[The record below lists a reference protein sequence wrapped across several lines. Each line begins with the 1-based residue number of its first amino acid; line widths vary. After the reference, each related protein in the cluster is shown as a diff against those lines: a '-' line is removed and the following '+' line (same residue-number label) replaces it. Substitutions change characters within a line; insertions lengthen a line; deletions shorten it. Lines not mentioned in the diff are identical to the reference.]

1 MVNDAHKKRLI
12 FLVILIAVLLF
23 LALDMVRPFLRPL
36 VLASVI
42 ALGCY
47 PLHAWL
53 LKRIRRPDATALFTT
68 LVVFLG
74 VAVPAFVLTYLI
86 GGELSN
92 IATHISDQ
100 STREGGFMAYVQHG
114 QDRFV
119 VWASQYVDVEQFHIR
134 QRVSE
139 LPEKAST
146 FLLSMGS
153 SIAGGAINGITDGI
167 LTFVFLFFFFRDGA
181 AWRESLA
188 GALPLRR
195 EHVERLYKGVY
206 SSVVGTLYGL
216 VGVAL
221 AQGLLTGLGLRI
233 AGIDN
238 FLMLG
243 MLAAVCSVIP
253 VVGTSLVWG
262 PAAVYLLL
270 THHPGKAIFL
280 LIWGVAVVSMADN
293 IIRPLVLKG
302 RMQLHIV
309 LLLFAILGGLLTFGF
324 VGLFLGPVIFSL
336 LVTLSSILRE
346 EMAEGRGESPQTT

>member
-1 MVNDAHKKRLI
+1 MIDAHKKRLI
-12 FLVILIAVLLF
+12 FLAVLIA
-23 LALDMVRPFLRPL
+23 ALVFVAIDMVKPFLRPL
-36 VLASVI
+36 TLASVI

-53 LKRIRRPDATALFTT
+53 LKRIRRPDSTALLTT
-68 LVVFLG
+68 LIVFLG
-74 VAVPAFVLTYLI
+74 VAMPAFVLTYLL
-86 GGELSN
+86 GGEVSH
-92 IATHISDQ
+92 IAQQISDQ
-100 STREGGFMAYVQHG
+100 STREGGFMAYAQHG
-114 QDRFV
+114 QERLV
-119 VWASQYVDVEQFHIR
+119 QWAAQYVDVEQFRIR
-134 QRVSE
+134 ERMSE
-139 LPEKAST
+139 LPGRASG
-146 FLLSMGS
+146 FLLSIGS
-153 SIAGGAINGITDGI
+153 SIAGNTLNGITDGI
-167 LTFVFLFFFFRDGA
+167 LTFVFLFFFFRDGVQ
-181 AWRESLA
+181 WREGLA
-188 GALPLRR
+188 EALPLRR
-195 EHVERLYKGVY
+195 ENVQKLYQAVH

-262 PAAVYLLL
+262 PAAVYLLV
-270 THHPGKAIFL
+270 THSPGKAVFL
-280 LIWGVAVVSMADN
+280 LIWGALVVSMADN

-302 RMQLHIV
+302 RMQIHII

-336 LVTLSSILRE
+336 LATLVPILRE
-346 EMAEGRGESPQTT
+346 EMAGSAAEG

>member
-1 MVNDAHKKRLI
+1 MASDAHKKRLI
-12 FLVILIAVLLF
+12 FLVLLIA
-23 LALDMVRPFLRPL
+23 ALVFVAIDMVTPFLRPL
-36 VLASVI
+36 TLAAVI

-53 LKRIRRPDATALFTT
+53 LKHIRRKDGTALLTT
-68 LVVFLG
+68 LIVFLG
-74 VAVPAFVLTYLI
+74 VAMPAFVLTYLI
-86 GGELSN
+86 GWEISH
-92 IATHISDQ
+92 IARHISDQ

-114 QDRFV
+114 QERLV
-119 VWASQYVDVEQFHIR
+119 LWAGQYVDVDQLRIR

-139 LPEKAST
+139 LPEKASG
-146 FLLSMGS
+146 FLLGMGS
-153 SIAGGAINGITDGI
+153 SIAGSAINGITSGI
-167 LTFVFLFFFFRDGA
+167 LTFVFLFFFFRDGLQ
-181 AWRESLA
+181 WREELA
-188 GALPLRR
+188 EALPLRR
-195 EHVERLYKGVY
+195 EKVDRLYKAIY

-262 PAAVYLLL
+262 PAAVYLLV
-270 THHPGKAIFL
+270 TGQTGWAIFL
-280 LIWGVAVVSMADN
+280 LIWGALVVSMADN

-302 RMQLHIV
+302 KMQLHIM

-336 LVTLSSILRE
+336 LATLLSILRE
-346 EMAEGRGESPQTT
+346 ELAEPRAEA

>member
-1 MVNDAHKKRLI
+1 MANDAHKKRLI
-12 FLVILIAVLLF
+12 FLAVLIAA
-23 LALDMVRPFLRPL
+23 LAFVAIDMVKPFLRPL
-36 VLASVI
+36 TLAAVI

-53 LKRIRRPDATALFTT
+53 LKRIRWPDSTALLTT
-68 LVVFLG
+68 LIVFLG
-74 VAVPAFVLTYLI
+74 VAMPAFVLTYMI
-86 GGELSN
+86 GGEISH
-92 IATHISDQ
+92 IARHISDQ

-114 QDRFV
+114 QERLV
-119 VWASQYVDVEQFHIR
+119 LWAGQYVDVDQLRIR
-134 QRVSE
+134 ERVSE
-139 LPEKAST
+139 LPERASG

-153 SIAGGAINGITDGI
+153 SIAGSAINGITNGI
-167 LTFVFLFFFFRDGA
+167 LTFVFLFFFFRDGLQ
-181 AWRESLA
+181 WREDLA
-188 GALPLRR
+188 EALPLRR
-195 EHVERLYKGVY
+195 EKVDRLYQAIY

-253 VVGTSLVWG
+253 LVGTSLVWG
-262 PAAVYLLL
+262 PAAVYLLV
-270 THHPGKAIFL
+270 TGRPGWALFL
-280 LIWGVAVVSMADN
+280 LIWGALVVSMADN

-302 RMQLHIV
+302 KMQLHIV

-336 LVTLSSILRE
+336 LATLLPILRE
-346 EMAEGRGESPQTT
+346 ELAEPRPEA

>member
-1 MVNDAHKKRLI
+1 MANDAHKKRLI
-12 FLVILIAVLLF
+12 FLVVLIAA
-23 LALDMVRPFLRPL
+23 LAFVAIDMVKPFLRPL
-36 VLASVI
+36 TLAAVI

-53 LKRIRRPDATALFTT
+53 LKHIRRKDGTALLTT
-68 LVVFLG
+68 LIVFLG
-74 VAVPAFVLTYLI
+74 VAMPAFVLTYLL
-86 GGELSN
+86 GGEISH
-92 IATHISDQ
+92 IARHISDQ

-114 QDRFV
+114 QERLV
-119 VWASQYVDVEQFHIR
+119 LWAGQYVDVDQLRIR
-134 QRVSE
+134 QRMSE
-139 LPEKAST
+139 LPEKASG

-153 SIAGGAINGITDGI
+153 SIAGSAINGITSGI
-167 LTFVFLFFFFRDGA
+167 LTFVFLFFFFRDGLQ
-181 AWRESLA
+181 WREELA
-188 GALPLRR
+188 EALPLRR
-195 EHVERLYKGVY
+195 EKVERLYKAIY

-262 PAAVYLLL
+262 PAAVYLLVTGHL
-270 THHPGKAIFL
+270 GWAIFL
-280 LIWGVAVVSMADN
+280 LIWGALVVSMADN

-309 LLLFAILGGLLTFGF
+309 WLLFAILGGLLTFGF

-336 LVTLSSILRE
+336 LATLLPILRE
-346 EMAEGRGESPQTT
+346 ELAEPRPEG

>member
-1 MVNDAHKKRLI
+1 MATDAHKKRLI
-12 FLVILIAVLLF
+12 FLAILVA
-23 LALDMVRPFLRPL
+23 ALVFVAIDMVRPFLRPL
-36 VLASVI
+36 TLASVI

-47 PLHAWL
+47 PLHGWL
-53 LKRIRRPDATALFTT
+53 LKRIRRPDATALLTT
-68 LVVFLG
+68 LIVFLG
-74 VAVPAFVLTYLI
+74 VAMPAFVLTYMV
-86 GGELSN
+86 GGELAH
-92 IATHISDQ
+92 IARSISDQ

-114 QDRFV
+114 QERLV
-119 VWASQYVDVEQFHIR
+119 QWAGQYVDVDQFRIR

-139 LPEKAST
+139 LPERASG

-153 SIAGGAINGITDGI
+153 SIAGSAINGITDGI
-167 LTFVFLFFFFRDGA
+167 LTFVFLFFFFRDGLK
-181 AWRESLA
+181 WREGLA
-188 GALPLRR
+188 EILPLRR
-195 EHVERLYKGVY
+195 ENVERLYKAVY

-216 VGVAL
+216 LGVAL

-270 THHPGKAIFL
+270 TGHPGKAVFL
-280 LIWGVAVVSMADN
+280 LIWGVAIVSMADN

-336 LVTLSSILRE
+336 LVTLAAILRE
-346 EMAEGRGESPQTT
+346 EMAEAHLPGG